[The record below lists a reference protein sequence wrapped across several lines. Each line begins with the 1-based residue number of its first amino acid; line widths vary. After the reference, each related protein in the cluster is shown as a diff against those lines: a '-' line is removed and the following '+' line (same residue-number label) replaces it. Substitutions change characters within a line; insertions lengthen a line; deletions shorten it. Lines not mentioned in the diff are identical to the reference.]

1 VSPAIREA
9 RDSDADGLIALI
21 GACWAE
27 YDGCFLDVDGEVP
40 ELRAIARYVSER
52 GGRFWVAE
60 QDGRIVASAGYLP
73 SPLGV
78 EICKLYVD
86 RSQRRRGLGGTLVGM
101 VEAAAVETG
110 AGEVELWS
118 DTRFLDA
125 HRLYERCGYVRQTQT
140 RSLADISNTVE
151 YHYAKRLITR

>member
-1 VSPAIREA
+1 MSPTIREA

-40 ELRAIARYVSER
+40 ELRAIASYFAGR

-60 QDGRIVASAGYLP
+60 QDGRVVASAGYLP
-73 SPLGV
+73 SPVGIEL
-78 EICKLYVD
+78 CKLYVD
-86 RSQRRRGLGGTLVGM
+86 RSQRRRGLGRTLVEM
-101 VEAAAVETG
+101 VEAAAVAIG
-110 AGEVELWS
+110 AAEVELWS

-125 HRLYERCGYVRQTQT
+125 HRLYERCGYVRQVRT

-151 YHYAKRLITR
+151 YRYAKRLIVH

>member
-1 VSPAIREA
+1 MSPTIREA

-40 ELRAIARYVSER
+40 ELRAIASYFAGR

-60 QDGRIVASAGYLP
+60 QDGRVVASAGYLP
-73 SPLGV
+73 SPVGIEL
-78 EICKLYVD
+78 CKLYVD
-86 RSQRRRGLGGTLVGM
+86 RSQRRRGLGRTLVEM
-101 VEAAAVETG
+101 VEAAAVAIGT
-110 AGEVELWS
+110 AEVELWS

-125 HRLYERCGYVRQTQT
+125 HRLYERCGYVRQVRT

-151 YHYAKRLITR
+151 YRYAKRLIVH

>member
-1 VSPAIREA
+1 VSPTIREA

-40 ELRAIARYVSER
+40 ELRAIASYFAGR

-60 QDGRIVASAGYLP
+60 QDGRVVASAGYLP
-73 SPLGV
+73 SPVGIEL
-78 EICKLYVD
+78 CKLYVD
-86 RSQRRRGLGGTLVGM
+86 RSQRRRGLGRTLVEM
-101 VEAAAVETG
+101 VEAAAVAIG
-110 AGEVELWS
+110 AAEVELWS

-125 HRLYERCGYVRQTQT
+125 HRLYERCGYVRQVRT

-151 YHYAKRLITR
+151 YRYAKRLIVH

>member
-40 ELRAIARYVSER
+40 ELRAITRYFSER

-73 SPLGV
+73 SPVGV
-78 EICKLYVD
+78 ELCKLYVD
-86 RSQRRRGLGGTLVGM
+86 RSQRRRGLGRTLVER
-101 VEAAAVETG
+101 VDAAAIAIG
-110 AGEVELWS
+110 AAEVELWS

-125 HRLYERCGYVRQTQT
+125 HRLYERCGYTRQAQT
-140 RSLADISNTVE
+140 RALADISKTVE
-151 YHYAKRLITR
+151 YHYAKRLIVT